1 VESSARLR
9 RDIAWNLVPVV
20 LLGAVGLGLNFL
32 IGAWWGAAA
41 LGVFNQVT
49 TAFFVFSVIAAGG
62 MQYSALRA
70 IAEVQEDPAKVA
82 RTAVGAL
89 VPTLVLSSL
98 TAFAFILLSHP
109 ISRWLDSDDVAKG
122 MRYAGP
128 GLVFFAL
135 NKILFGIVNG
145 LRRMRA
151 FAVYTSL
158 RYTLIGVGL
167 IMARV
172 LAVEPAHLGGI
183 WTFSEATL
191 FVVLLVE
198 FASTV
203 AIRQA
208 GGWVAVA
215 REHIAYGARGVL
227 ATLAYEVNSKLDVW
241 MLGVATS
248 DKVVGIYS
256 LAGALWEGV
265 IQLTTALQNNFNPVI
280 ARSLAAGKT
289 DEVET
294 LVRSARRW
302 FVPLFIA
309 ACVIGAASYP
319 FVVQWV
325 IGKHEFIAGAWPFAI
340 LMAGAIVA
348 SGYLPFNTMLMMG
361 ARPGSQ
367 TVFFLL
373 VLAVNFALN
382 SLLVSPFGMIGAAI
396 ASATALSASALLLRV
411 MIRMRLGVRI

>member
-1 VESSARLR
+1 MESSARLR

-32 IGAWWGAAA
+32 IGAWWGASA

-62 MQYSALRA
+62 MQYSVLRA
-70 IAEVQEDPAKVA
+70 IAEVHDDPAKVA

-89 VPTLVLSSL
+89 IPTLALSAV

-109 ISRWLDSDDVAKG
+109 VSRWLDSDAVAEG
-122 MRYAGP
+122 MRFAGP
-128 GLVFFAL
+128 GLIFFAL

-158 RYTLIGVGL
+158 RYTLIAVGL
-167 IMARV
+167 VLARV

-183 WTFSEATL
+183 WTFSEGTL

-198 FASTV
+198 FALTV
-203 AIRQA
+203 AIRQSA
-208 GGWVAVA
+208 GWIGVA
-215 REHIAYGARGVL
+215 RDHIAYGARGVL
-227 ATLAYEVNSKLDVW
+227 ATLAYEINSKLDVW
-241 MLGVATS
+241 MLGVAMS

-265 IQLTTALQNNFNPVI
+265 IQITTAVQNNLNPVL
-280 ARSLAAGKT
+280 ARSLAAGKI
-289 DEVET
+289 DEVQT
-294 LVRSARRW
+294 LVRSTRRW
-302 FVPLFIA
+302 FVPLFVA
-309 ACVIGAASYP
+309 ACVIGAVSYP
-319 FVVQWV
+319 FVVPWV
-325 IGKHEFIAGAWPFAI
+325 IGNHDFIAGAWPFAI
-340 LMAGAIVA
+340 LITGAIVA

-367 TVFFLL
+367 TVFFLIVL
-373 VLAVNFALN
+373 VVNFVLN
-382 SLLVSPFGMIGAAI
+382 ALLVSPFGMVGAAI
-396 ASATALSASALLLRV
+396 ASAVALSTSALLLRV
-411 MIRMRLGVRI
+411 MFRMRLGVRV

>member
-1 VESSARLR
+1 MESSARLR

-32 IGAWWGAAA
+32 IGAWWGASA

-62 MQYSALRA
+62 MQYSVLRA
-70 IAEVQEDPAKVA
+70 IAEVHEDRAKVA

-89 VPTLVLSSL
+89 IPTLVLSSL
-98 TAFAFILLSHP
+98 AAFAFILLSHP
-109 ISRWLDSDDVAKG
+109 ISVWLDSDGVAEG
-122 MRYAGP
+122 MRYAAP
-128 GLVFFAL
+128 GLIFFAL

-167 IMARV
+167 ILARV
-172 LAVEPAHLGGI
+172 LSVEPAHLGGI

-203 AIRQA
+203 AIRQSA
-208 GGWVAVA
+208 GWVAVA

-241 MLGVATS
+241 MLGVALS

-265 IQLTTALQNNFNPVI
+265 IQITTAVQNNFNPVI

-319 FVVQWV
+319 FVVPWV
-325 IGKHEFIAGAWPFAI
+325 IGNHEFIAGAWPFAI

-382 SLLVSPFGMIGAAI
+382 SVLVSPLGMIGAAI
-396 ASATALSASALLLRV
+396 ASATALATSALLLRA